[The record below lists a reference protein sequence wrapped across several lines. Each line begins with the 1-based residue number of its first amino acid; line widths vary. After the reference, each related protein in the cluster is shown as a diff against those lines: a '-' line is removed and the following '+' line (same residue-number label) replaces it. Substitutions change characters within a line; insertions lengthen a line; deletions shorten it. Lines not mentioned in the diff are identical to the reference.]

1 MCMRISDRLS
11 VVSTLAVG
19 LCLSLP
25 AWALDGSTTP
35 ANKPFAL
42 PGHFRNNEDAL
53 QQGLKADQA
62 GNVPFTLKALGY
74 AAAHGQSIA
83 RWKLAHMYADGEG
96 VNRDDLK
103 AFHYYRDII
112 TSYHP
117 GDNDGRDRA
126 AVSSAYVALGAYLL
140 RGIPKTDV
148 KRNPLLAMRMFQVAA
163 TVFRNPDAQYNLAQ
177 MFLKGTGVAHDARQA
192 AGWLSLAAA
201 KNHCAAQALL
211 GRILFNGG
219 HDIVRQRA
227 KGLMW
232 LMLARK
238 GATDPVKDAWII
250 ALYDKAMASATDNDR
265 QAAMAYLSD
274 HKHRLN

>member
-1 MCMRISDRLS
+1 MSMRISDRAS
-11 VVSTLAVG
+11 AVGAFAVG
-19 LCLSLP
+19 LCVALP
-25 AWALDGSTTP
+25 AFALDGSTTP
-35 ANKPFAL
+35 AHKPLAL

-96 VNRDDLK
+96 VDRDDLK

-112 TSYHP
+112 TSYRQS
-117 GDNDGRDRA
+117 DNDGRDRA

-140 RGIPKTDV
+140 RGIPGTNV
-148 KRNPLLAMRMFQVAA
+148 KRNPLMAMRMFQVAA

-177 MFLKGTGVAHDARQA
+177 MFLNGEGVAHDPRQA

-211 GRILFNGG
+211 GRILFNGD
-219 HDIVRQRA
+219 HDVARQRA

-238 GATDPVKDAWII
+238 GAVDPVKDGWII
-250 ALYDKAMASATDNDR
+250 TLYDKAMASASDNDR
-265 QAAMAYLSD
+265 QAAMTYLSD
-274 HKHRLN
+274 RKHHIN

>member
-1 MCMRISDRLS
+1 MFMRISDRLS
-11 VVSTLAVG
+11 LAGTLAIGV
-19 LCLSLP
+19 CLSLP
-25 AWALDGSTTP
+25 AFALDGSTTP
-35 ANKPFAL
+35 SNKPLVL
-42 PGHFRNNEDAL
+42 PGHFRNIEDAL
-53 QQGLKADQA
+53 QQGLKADQV

-96 VNRDDLK
+96 VGRDDLK

-112 TSYHP
+112 TSYHQ

-126 AVSSAYVALGAYLL
+126 AVSSAYVAVGAYLL
-140 RGIPKTDV
+140 RGIPGTDV
-148 KRNPLLAMRMFQVAA
+148 KRNPILAMRMFQVAA

-177 MFLKGTGVAHDARQA
+177 MFLNGKGIPPDARQA

-250 ALYDKAMASATDNDR
+250 ALYDKAMASASDDDR
-265 QAAMAYLSD
+265 QAALAYLSD
-274 HKHRLN
+274 RKHHVN